1 MARQEVLKSIDVL
14 EENVKKMVNAVM
26 ELKKEDKRW
35 RQKRAEIEERLK
47 SLIKRIEELS
57 GEEKN

>member
-1 MARQEVLKSIDVL
+1 MARRGVDKSIDAL
-14 EENVKKMVNAVM
+14 EPNVKKIVNVVM

>member
-1 MARQEVLKSIDVL
+1 MARREVDKSIDVL
-14 EENVKKMVNAVM
+14 EQSVKKVVNVVM

-47 SLIKRIEELS
+47 SLIKRIEGLS
-57 GEEKN
+57 DEEKS